1 LLTEVP
7 LLVGI
12 ALVLAILVK
21 SLLVQAFYI
30 PSASMEPT
38 LHGCPGCNGDRVLV
52 DKLTYDFRDP
62 RRGEVIVFDGASSFT
77 PEVDV
82 RAPSNVVDGTAR
94 WLGGLLGFPMA
105 GERDFIKRVIGVA
118 GDRVVCCDAEGRLSV
133 NGVAL
138 DETDYLFPGDVPSE
152 LAFDVIV
159 PERSLW
165 VMGDHRSVSL
175 DSRAHLGD
183 PGGGMVP
190 LSNVIGRA
198 RLVGWPVSHVGTLD
212 VPDTFE
218 QPALRDARAD

>member
-1 LLTEVP
+1 M
-7 LLVGI
+7 LVGI
-12 ALVLAILVK
+12 ALVMAILVK
-21 SLLVQAFYI
+21 TFLVQAFYI

-77 PEVDV
+77 PEVEI
-82 RAPSNVVDGTAR
+82 RAPSNVVEGATS
-94 WLGGLLGFPMA
+94 WLGGHLGFPVA

-118 GDRVVCCDAEGRLSV
+118 GDRVACCDDQGRLSV
-133 NGVAL
+133 NGVPL
-138 DETDYLFPGDVPSE
+138 DEADYLYPGDAPSD

-159 PERSLW
+159 PDDSLW
-165 VMGDHRSVSL
+165 VMGDHRAVSL

-190 LSNVIGRA
+190 LTNVIGRA
-198 RLVGWPVSHVGTLD
+198 RGVVWPVSRIATFD

-218 QPALRDARAD
+218 QPALRDARAG